1 MTLGNKIFNERKKKG
16 YSQEEL
22 ASKIGVSRQTI
33 YKWENDQAMPDLVN
47 LKKLAEVFETSIE
60 QLLEEKKSEPE
71 NPQADRFD
79 QAFDTGARVIKKH
92 WRKSGYVI
100 MLYGLGFTVTGIIG
114 TIMFRSFMHASN
126 EIMYGSSFGG
136 LFGLTH
142 HQQNPFSFFTNIPL
156 IFIGLGLIVIV
167 VGAVLAIKDYR
178 LNHKK

>member
-60 QLLEEKKSEPE
+60 QLLEEKESEPE

-126 EIMYGSSFGG
+126 EI
-136 LFGLTH
+136 LH
-142 HQQNPFSFFTNIPL
+142 HVENPFSFFTNIPL

-178 LNHKK
+178 LNHKKNI